1 MNSAQIENNLQQ
13 LVKSFN
19 KETFIYDLLLAYGQP
34 KASIKRLQQGGLN
47 LSKVNG
53 EIAWKKKLLFK
64 IAQNEDLHELI
75 ENTKADDK
83 AVKHDPRFII
93 VTDFETLLAID
104 RKTHETLDIPI
115 LELAGHFDFFLPLAG
130 MEKAQQ
136 KIENP
141 ADVKAAERMAKLYD
155 EIKKD
160 NPTNTPEEV
169 HNLNVFLSRLL
180 FCFFAEDTGIFGKNQ
195 FTYSISSHTQEDG
208 NDLNTY
214 LDKLFEVMNTAP
226 KQRNE
231 LPAYLEAFPYVNGG
245 LFRNEHYAPVFTR
258 RSRQS
263 LIESGELDWGDINP
277 DIFGSMI
284 QAVITTELRGVLGM
298 HYTSVPNI
306 MKVIHPLFLDEL
318 YEEFEAAKY
327 EPRRLNKLHER
338 IGKLKIFDPACGSG
352 NFLIIAYK
360 ELRLLEIK
368 ILQQLRE
375 LQKVATGFEPLQLEL
390 IPAAQLTLAASFH
403 PSMFSRVELS
413 QFYGIELDDFAHEV
427 AILSLWLAQ
436 HQMNMR
442 FKAVFGTANPTLPLQ
457 SGGNIVH
464 GNACT
469 QAWEHVCPR
478 IEGDEV
484 YVLGNPPYAGFKMQN
499 HEQKN
504 DMDLILHGLEDYKSL
519 DYISCWF
526 YKVCLYLQEN
536 IKASFVTTNSLCQG
550 TQVPMLWPHLF
561 ELNIEIFYAYPSFQW
576 TNNAKN
582 NAGVSCSIV
591 GLRKPSNKPKF
602 LFDGNLKKLASNIN
616 AYLIDFPNIIVAK
629 RKFALSK
636 LPKISDGSGALDGG
650 NLVLSEFDKNELLNQ
665 HPESLKLI
673 KQLTGSEE
681 FINNLVRWCLWIE
694 DNDLEFAKSITPIK
708 MRIEAVREAREN
720 GGTRG
725 KNCLNTPHRFAW
737 INRPQENQIII
748 PTVSSERREY
758 IPIGYLHKNIIVI
771 NSASIIHDPEPYVF
785 GIITSKIHNVWVKT
799 IAGKLENR
807 IRYTSAICYNTF
819 PFPEI
824 SKIQKQELER
834 NVYRILEEREHHSE
848 KTLAQLYDPD
858 KMPDGLRDAHHENDL
873 AVERCYRSKPFE
885 SDEERLAYLFKLYE
899 QMIAEEKRRDGEM
912 NFDQPKTIKRKR

>member
-1 MNSAQIENNLQQ
+1 M
-13 LVKSFN
+13 
-19 KETFIYDLLLAYGQP
+19 
-34 KASIKRLQQGGLN
+34 
-47 LSKVNG
+47 
-53 EIAWKKKLLFK
+53 
-64 IAQNEDLHELI
+64 
-75 ENTKADDK
+75 
-83 AVKHDPRFII
+83 
-93 VTDFETLLAID
+93 
-104 RKTHETLDIPI
+104 
-115 LELAGHFDFFLPLAG
+115 
-130 MEKAQQ
+130 
-136 KIENP
+136 
-141 ADVKAAERMAKLYD
+141 
-155 EIKKD
+155 
-160 NPTNTPEEV
+160 
-169 HNLNVFLSRLL
+169 
-180 FCFFAEDTGIFGKNQ
+180 
-195 FTYSISSHTQEDG
+195 
-208 NDLNTY
+208 
-214 LDKLFEVMNTAP
+214 
-226 KQRNE
+226 
-231 LPAYLEAFPYVNGG
+231 
-245 LFRNEHYAPVFTR
+245 
-258 RSRQS
+258 
-263 LIESGELDWGDINP
+263 
-277 DIFGSMI
+277 
-284 QAVITTELRGVLGM
+284 
-298 HYTSVPNI
+298 
-306 MKVIHPLFLDEL
+306 
-318 YEEFEAAKY
+318 
-327 EPRRLNKLHER
+327 
-338 IGKLKIFDPACGSG
+338 
-352 NFLIIAYK
+352 
-360 ELRLLEIK
+360 LEIK

-665 HPESLKLI
+665 
-673 KQLTGSEE
+673 
-681 FINNLVRWCLWIE
+681 
-694 DNDLEFAKSITPIK
+694 
-708 MRIEAVREAREN
+708 
-720 GGTRG
+720 
-725 KNCLNTPHRFAW
+725 
-737 INRPQENQIII
+737 
-748 PTVSSERREY
+748 
-758 IPIGYLHKNIIVI
+758 
-771 NSASIIHDPEPYVF
+771 PEPF
-785 GIITSKIHNVWVKT
+785 
-799 IAGKLENR
+799 A
-807 IRYTSAICYNTF
+807 
-819 PFPEI
+819 
-824 SKIQKQELER
+824 
-834 NVYRILEEREHHSE
+834 
-848 KTLAQLYDPD
+848 
-858 KMPDGLRDAHHENDL
+858 
-873 AVERCYRSKPFE
+873 
-885 SDEERLAYLFKLYE
+885 
-899 QMIAEEKRRDGEM
+899 
-912 NFDQPKTIKRKR
+912 